1 MFVDLHVHSTVSD
14 GTENPTDLFKKAKN
28 IGLELF
34 AITDH
39 DNISGSKLIYNGKRD
54 NSIYFITGVEISA
67 EFKNTLHIL
76 GYNFDIENKALNE
89 TLGNLQEYR
98 LKRNERMIKNMNDSG
113 FKVSL
118 EELFRISGGKQ
129 VGRPHFARLMLEK
142 GFVESYQEAFDKY
155 LKKGAPFYMDKK
167 RLSPEDSIK
176 LIKNAGG
183 LSVLAHP
190 YQTKLDGEN
199 LEKLIKK
206 MKSQGLDGIEVFYS
220 LHSEKMTEEYLSYAK
235 KYDLVATSGSDFHG
249 ENKKNIKLGMN
260 TPFAYLKDFIKK
272 IITTRKTGSL
282 Y

>member
-14 GTENPTDLFKKAKN
+14 GTEKPSDLLKKAKN
-28 IGLELF
+28 ISLELF

-39 DNISGSKLIYNGKRD
+39 DNISGSKLIYNGKHD
-54 NSIYFITGVEISA
+54 DSIYFITGVEISA

-89 TLGNLQEYR
+89 TLCDLQEYR

-113 FKVSL
+113 FRISM
-118 EELFRISGGKQ
+118 EELLNISGGEQ
-129 VGRPHFARLMLEK
+129 LGRPHFARLMLEK
-142 GFVESYQEAFDKY
+142 GFVSSYQEAFDKY

-183 LSVLAHP
+183 ISVLAHP
-190 YQTKLDGEN
+190 YQTKLEGEN

-206 MKSQGLDGIEVFYS
+206 LKSQGLDGIEVFYS
-220 LHSEKMTEEYLSYAK
+220 LHSERMTGEYLSYAK

-249 ENKKNIKLGMN
+249 ENKKDINLGMN

-272 IITTRKTGSL
+272 II
-282 Y
+282 

>member
-14 GTENPTDLFKKAKN
+14 GTENPPDLLKKAKN

-39 DNISGSKLIYNGKRD
+39 DNISGSKLIYKGKRD
-54 NSIYFITGVEISA
+54 DSIYFITGVEISA

-89 TLGNLQEYR
+89 TLANLQEYR

-118 EELFRISGGKQ
+118 EELFRISGGEQ
-129 VGRPHFARLMLEK
+129 LGRPHFARLMLEK
-142 GFVESYQEAFDKY
+142 GFVKSYQEAFDKY

-190 YQTKLDGEN
+190 YQTKLEGEN

-206 MKSQGLDGIEVFYS
+206 LKSQGLDGIEVFYS

-249 ENKKNIKLGMN
+249 ENKKDIKLGMN

-272 IITTRKTGSL
+272 IITTRKTSGL
-282 Y
+282 H

>member
-14 GTENPTDLFKKAKN
+14 GTEKPSDLLKKAKN
-28 IGLELF
+28 ISLELF
-34 AITDH
+34 SITDH

-54 NSIYFITGVEISA
+54 DSICFITGVEISA

-113 FKVSL
+113 FKTSM
-118 EELFRISGGKQ
+118 EELLNISGGEQ
-129 VGRPHFARLMLEK
+129 LGRPHFARLMLEK
-142 GFVESYQEAFDKY
+142 GFVKSYQEAFDKY

-183 LSVLAHP
+183 ISVLAHP
-190 YQTKLDGEN
+190 YQTKLEGEN

-206 MKSQGLDGIEVFYS
+206 LKSQGLDGIEVFYS

-235 KYDLVATSGSDFHG
+235 KYDLAATSGSDFHG

-272 IITTRKTGSL
+272 IITTRKTGDL
-282 Y
+282 H